1 METTANTPT
10 AHGAPAE
17 DLDLSAHE
25 DINASD
31 LVLKNPATGAPTTSF
46 VTIIGPEH
54 PARKKLQFDRARRLR
69 QEYAKRGK
77 IEVKDPL
84 EDVEDQTEFLVACTT
99 GWSLKLDGQPFP
111 FSAVNARI
119 LYTDPKRQWLRA
131 QVLKGLEETERFIS
145 SSAKA

>member
-1 METTANTPT
+1 MNLEVTHSA
-10 AHGAPAE
+10 AAE

-25 DINASD
+25 DVNTSE
-31 LVLKNPATGAPTTSF
+31 LVLKNPATGAPTNSF

-54 PARKKLQFDRARRLR
+54 PARKKIQFDRARRLR

-84 EDVEDQTEFLVACTT
+84 EDVEDQTDFLVACTT
-99 GWSLKLDGQPFP
+99 GWSLKIDGQPYP
-111 FSAVNARI
+111 FSAANART

-131 QVLKGLEETERFIS
+131 QVTRGLDEAERFIN